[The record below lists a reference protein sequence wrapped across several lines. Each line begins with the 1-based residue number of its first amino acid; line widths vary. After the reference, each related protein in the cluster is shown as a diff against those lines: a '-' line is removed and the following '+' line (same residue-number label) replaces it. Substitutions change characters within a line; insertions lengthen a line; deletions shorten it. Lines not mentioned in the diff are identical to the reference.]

1 MCAIAGLVGLDAE
14 EKTLD
19 RMLKTMARRG
29 PDDRGVS
36 ASPGCT
42 LLHTRLAIIDPAG
55 GKQPMR
61 LTHNGETYTLVYNGE
76 LYNTAEIRAALQK
89 LGVSWVI
96 PIQRWCCMPM
106 PSGEPAAWK
115 DSTAS
120 LPLVSGSREEAGCFL
135 PGTESV

>member
-14 EKTLD
+14 EQTLD

-36 ASPGCT
+36 TAPGCT

-61 LTHNGETYTLVYNGE
+61 LTHNGETYT
-76 LYNTAEIRAALQK
+76 
-89 LGVSWVI
+89 
-96 PIQRWCCMPM
+96 
-106 PSGEPAAWK
+106 
-115 DSTAS
+115 
-120 LPLVSGSREEAGCFL
+120 
-135 PGTESV
+135 